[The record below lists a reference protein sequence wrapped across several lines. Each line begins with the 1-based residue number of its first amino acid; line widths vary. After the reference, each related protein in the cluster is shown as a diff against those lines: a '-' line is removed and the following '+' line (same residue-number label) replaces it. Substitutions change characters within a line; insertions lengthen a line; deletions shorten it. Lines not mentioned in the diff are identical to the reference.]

1 MKIEVQKNGESQMI
15 KERFLQ
21 NFIDQG
27 WEPVKAK
34 KSKPAV
40 KVEATAEVKPVEPQ
54 WDLNEDW
61 ADSEES
67 VIKENKGE
75 A

>member
-1 MKIEVQKNGESQMI
+1 MYVEVFKNGESRMV
-15 KERFLQ
+15 KERYLK
-21 NFIDQG
+21 NFMDQG
-27 WEPVKAK
+27 WEPAKSK

-40 KVEATAEVKPVEPQ
+40 KVEATAEVKPVNPE

-61 ADSEES
+61 ADSVES
-67 VIKENKGE
+67 LTNNEGE